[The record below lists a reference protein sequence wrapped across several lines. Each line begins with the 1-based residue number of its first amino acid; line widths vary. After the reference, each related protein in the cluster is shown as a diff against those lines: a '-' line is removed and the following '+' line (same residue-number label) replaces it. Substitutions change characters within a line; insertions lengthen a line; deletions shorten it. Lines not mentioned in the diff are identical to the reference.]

1 MNPEKERTQL
11 RSFALIVGC
20 GFAIIGLWP
29 LIFRGQS
36 ARGWALGLALVM
48 VVLGLLAPTLLR
60 PFHKVWM
67 ALGHALGWI
76 NSRIILGTLFYTVFT
91 IGAFLLRVLKVD
103 PMRRQF
109 EPNLASYR
117 VPRSPRPG
125 AHLKR
130 QF

>member
-1 MNPEKERTQL
+1 MKPGNERTQL
-11 RSFALIVGC
+11 SSFSLIVGG

-29 LIFRGQS
+29 LIFRGQCP
-36 ARGWALGLALVM
+36 RGWALGITLVM
-48 VVLGLLAPTLLR
+48 VLLGLLAPTLLKPIYR
-60 PFHKVWM
+60 MWM

-91 IGAFLLRVLKVD
+91 IGGFLLRLLKVD

-109 EPNLASYR
+109 EPNRASYR

-125 AHLKR
+125 THLKR